1 VAGPGWGT
9 VPGTRVTV
17 TVTAAR
23 LDRRT
28 ARRPRRLQR
37 PAPSWQRHQAGQWA
51 AILRLTHWHR
61 DDGLARA
68 ASVTV
73 TRAAAGPGPELTVS
87 PGRANQDTPSCESKS
102 QSYRVTRKRQESGR
116 APGLGHVVTV

>member
-1 VAGPGWGT
+1 M
-9 VPGTRVTV
+9 PGTRVTVTV

-51 AILRLTHWHR
+51 AILRLTHR
-61 DDGLARA
+61 DDGPARA
-68 ASVTV
+68 VTV
-73 TRAAAGPGPELTVS
+73 TRAGPGPELN
-87 PGRANQDTPSCESKS
+87 PGRADDHPGTAPSRRAAQIRIIRS
-102 QSYRVTRKRQESGR
+102 QGVLPRIRPRQPPNLS
-116 APGLGHVVTV
+116 